1 MVRSA
6 REFVRYTNICM
17 KYGHSNIWKITMSSN
32 PLVWEVVDAN
42 FGCTSIK
49 KKVGSV
55 YQFTQVNQGDW
66 A

>member
-1 MVRSA
+1 LLG
-6 REFVRYTNICM
+6 
-17 KYGHSNIWKITMSSN
+17 KYGHSNIGKITMSGN

-42 FGCTSIK
+42 FNCTSI

>member
-1 MVRSA
+1 
-6 REFVRYTNICM
+6 M